1 MRIKMVDKNIK
12 NKKNDASPKG
22 KKNILVIVVSAV
34 AGLALILGTVLGII
48 NFIDARK
55 AVMEYEGVRMD
66 EKVASYLVSVYKP
79 TYIAELK
86 NPEKRN
92 ISYAR
97 DSEDFWS
104 MQDPDGSGTFG
115 EGFKRASEQYL
126 KEILVGTYLYDK
138 NTRMSDKTEEAIK
151 KSADQVLEYHYGTQ
165 GFDVLFAKDAEKMGY
180 DYESYQEAAQM
191 LYKSSRAWEV
201 IYGSSGEAAV
211 GFPAECNEFL
221 NLAYSHVNLAFV
233 RTKTT
238 FKLDEGGNRV
248 EESGKP
254 TLEELSYAEIDER
267 LEKIASVKSMIDDYN
282 NGRTTGASITQTIL
296 TDIANEY
303 KTDQS
308 VERIEKGY
316 YFSPYSEYTT
326 QSFLEEYDK
335 NGLNKIVEIALSLSL
350 NSDGKAYAYVDL
362 SLSSNDKNGK
372 ESVTCF
378 IYKSAP
384 VKNAYADLELSDFFT
399 DFFAN
404 AAELYLYPKEVKA
417 RCETV
422 EVKEKFHEMPIAA
435 IPQNGIHKIRE
446 FIKED

>member
-1 MRIKMVDKNIK
+1 MTDKIVK
-12 NKKNDASPKG
+12 NKKNDGGPKG
-22 KKNILVIVVSAV
+22 KKNVLLIVVSAV
-34 AGLALILGTVLGII
+34 VGLALILGTVLGII
-48 NFIDARK
+48 NFLDARN

-79 TYIAELK
+79 VYLAELK
-86 NPEKRN
+86 NPGKRN
-92 ISYAR
+92 ISYAT
-97 DSEDFWS
+97 DSEEFWS

-138 NTRMSDKTEEAIK
+138 NTKMTPKTKEAIK

-180 DYESYQEAAQM
+180 DYEAYQEAAQM
-191 LYKSSRAWEV
+191 LYKSSHAWEV

-211 GFPAECNEFL
+211 KFSAECNEFL
-221 NLAYSHVNLAFV
+221 NIAYSHVTLAFV

-238 FKLDEGGNRV
+238 FKLDENGNRV
-248 EESGKP
+248 SESGKP
-254 TLEELSYAEIDER
+254 VLEELTYTEADKR
-267 LEKIASVKSMIDDYN
+267 NGKITSVKSMIDDYN
-282 NGRTTGASITQTIL
+282 NGRASSDAL
-296 TDIANEY
+296 TSATVAELAKEY

-308 VERIEKGY
+308 LSRIEKGY

-326 QSFLEEYDK
+326 KSFLDEYDK
-335 NGLNKIVEIALSLSL
+335 DGLNKIVSTALSLSL
-350 NSDGKAYAYVDL
+350 NKDGEAYAYVDL
-362 SLSSNDKNGK
+362 SLSSSEKNGK

-384 VKNAYADLELSDFFT
+384 AKNAYADLDLSDFFT
-399 DFFAN
+399 DFFAD
-404 AAELYLYPKEVKA
+404 AAELYFYPKEVKA
-417 RCETV
+417 RCESV
-422 EVKEKFHEMPIAA
+422 EVKEKFYGMPISA
-435 IPQNGIHKIRE
+435 IPQNNIHKIRE